1 MNEYFNSLNQL
12 PNSRIIK
19 EMRKYAEKNKVPII
33 NDEGLTLMLQLVE
46 LINPKRFLEIGSA
59 IGFCAINIASIN
71 SDVLIDTIEK
81 NEEMYDQAARNIF
94 SAKLDNRINL
104 IYGDALDWDI
114 SAIDYKYDMIF
125 IDAAKAQYI
134 KFFEKYQSYLAEDG
148 IIVTD
153 NLLFHGLV
161 NQTKSIENK
170 NLKNLVRKIED
181 FNYWLSKNK
190 QYQTRFL
197 AIGDGIA
204 ISRKVK

>member
-1 MNEYFNSLNQL
+1 MSEYFNSLNQL

-33 NDEGLTLMLQLVE
+33 NDEGLSLMLQLVE
-46 LINPKRFLEIGSA
+46 LIKPRRFLEIGTA
-59 IGFCAINIASIN
+59 IGFCSINIASIDSN
-71 SDVLIDTIEK
+71 VLIDTIEK
-81 NEEMYDQAARNIF
+81 NEEMYDQAARNIV
-94 SAKLDNRINL
+94 SAKFDNRINL
-104 IYGDALDWDI
+104 INADALEWDM

-134 KFFEKYQSYLAEDG
+134 KFFEKYQSYLTEDG
-148 IIVTD
+148 VIITD

-170 NLKNLVRKIED
+170 NLKNLVKKIED

-190 QYQTRFL
+190 LYQTRFL
-197 AIGDGIA
+197 VIGDGIA

>member
-81 NEEMYDQAARNIF
+81 NEEMYDQAARNIV

>member
-1 MNEYFNSLNQL
+1 MSEYFNSLNQL

-33 NDEGLTLMLQLVE
+33 NDEGLSLMLQLVE
-46 LINPKRFLEIGSA
+46 LIKPRRFLEIGTA
-59 IGFCAINIASIN
+59 IGFCSINIASIDSN
-71 SDVLIDTIEK
+71 VLIDTIEK
-81 NEEMYDQAARNIF
+81 NEEMYDQAARNIV
-94 SAKLDNRINL
+94 SAKFDNRINL
-104 IYGDALDWDI
+104 INADALEWDM

-134 KFFEKYQSYLAEDG
+134 KFFEKYQSYLTEDG
-148 IIVTD
+148 VIITD

-170 NLKNLVRKIED
+170 NLKNLVKKIED

-190 QYQTRFL
+190 LYQTRFL